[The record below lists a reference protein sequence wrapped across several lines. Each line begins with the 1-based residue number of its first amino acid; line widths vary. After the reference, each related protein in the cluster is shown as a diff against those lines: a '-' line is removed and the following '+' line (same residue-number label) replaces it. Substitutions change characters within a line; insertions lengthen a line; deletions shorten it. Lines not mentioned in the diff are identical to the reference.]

1 MARALPLPTILLF
14 VFLESLSPARA
25 EPLIADLSNHLI
37 AITTGFTGTDVLLFG
52 ATDGPGDIIAL
63 VPVAAILVAGIRLNF
78 LSHLRDL
85 DHDGPKA
92 MACDAAFHKGDEMGW
107 FEHGSTI
114 LVFAPKGFVL
124 AEGMQEGVTIRMGQ
138 PLMRVR

>member
-63 VPVAAILVAGIRLNF
+63 VRGPTGRAIVRRKDRIMGIWINKSAMGFEDVPNF
-78 LSHLRDL
+78 
-85 DHDGPKA
+85 
-92 MACDAAFHKGDEMGW
+92 
-107 FEHGSTI
+107 
-114 LVFAPKGFVL
+114 FAVSSSKPL
-124 AEGMQEGVTIRMGQ
+124 GQ
-138 PLMRVR
+138 